1 VVEQLT
7 IPNGTIYCFLMS
19 IAEIRLRLTD
29 EFKPCRIETTNGRE
43 YAIPH
48 SDWVLIGT
56 QSLAV
61 LKEDGQIAW
70 VAPEHVVAIREEPLN
85 KAGTKKRR

>member
-1 VVEQLT
+1 
-7 IPNGTIYCFLMS
+7 MS
-19 IAEIRLRLTD
+19 IAEIRLRLTE

-43 YAIPH
+43 YSIPH
-48 SDWVLIGT
+48 SDWVLIGA

-70 VAPEHVVAIREEPLN
+70 VAPEHVVAIREESPR
-85 KAGTKKRR
+85 KSGAKKRREA